1 MRAGQLIRNTIDA
14 ILARLMLVFGH
25 VISRVLLHVHVVGGA
40 NVPKSGPLIVIAN
53 HFSWF
58 DAPLLTLYLPF
69 KPAFLVATESQRF
82 WYVRMYMRAF
92 KGIPIW
98 RGGIDRAAL
107 RAALI
112 QLRQGKT
119 VGIFPEGGIDPRLAE
134 QRARGEV
141 INQAYGHTSR
151 TDAQLTYPQPGT
163 AYLAIHSQAR
173 ILPVALIGTERILG
187 NVLRFRR
194 THVTMHIGQPFGPIA
209 VESRLSAAD
218 RRRLLDN
225 VADQIMQRI
234 AALFP
239 PENRGPYRNLN
250 PEPQSPL

>member
-1 MRAGQLIRNTIDA
+1 MMRNIVDA
-14 ILARLMLVFGH
+14 ILARLLLIMGH
-25 VISRVLLHVHVVGGA
+25 LASRILLHVHVIGGE
-40 NVPKSGPLIVIAN
+40 NVPARGPLIIIAN

-58 DAPLLTLYLPF
+58 DAPLLTLRLPF

-98 RGGIDRAAL
+98 RGGIDRTAL
-107 RAALI
+107 RTALHRL
-112 QLRQGKT
+112 QQGAT

-134 QRARGEV
+134 QRARGET
-141 INQAYGHTSR
+141 ITQTYGHTSR

-173 ILPVALIGTERILG
+173 ILPVALIGTEKILS
-187 NVLRFRR
+187 NVLRARR
-194 THVTMHIGQPFGPIA
+194 THVTMHIGQPFGPIPI
-209 VESRLSAAD
+209 ESRLHGTER
-218 RRRLLDN
+218 RRRLDFI
-225 VADQIMQRI
+225 ADQIMQRI

-239 PENRGPYRNLN
+239 PENRGPYRNGY
-250 PEPQSPL
+250 PESQSSP

>member
-1 MRAGQLIRNTIDA
+1 MIRNIIDA
-14 ILARLMLVFGH
+14 ILARLLLIVGH
-25 VISRVLLHVHVVGGA
+25 VASRVLLHVHVIGDE
-40 NVPKSGPLIVIAN
+40 NVPERGPLIIIAN

-98 RGGIDRAAL
+98 RGGIDRNAL
-107 RAALI
+107 RTALHR
-112 QLRQGKT
+112 LRQGAT

-141 INQAYGHTSR
+141 IHQTYGHTSR
-151 TDAQLTYPQPGT
+151 TDAQLTFPQPGT

-173 ILPVALIGTERILG
+173 ILPVALIGTEQILG
-187 NVLRFRR
+187 NLLRGRR
-194 THVTMHIGQPFGPIA
+194 THVTMHIGQPFGPIPI
-209 VESRLSAAD
+209 ESQLHGTE
-218 RRRLLDN
+218 RRMWLDHL
-225 VADQIMQRI
+225 AHQIMQRI
-234 AALFP
+234 AMLFP
-239 PENRGPYRNLN
+239 PENRGPYRNGYSESQ
-250 PEPQSPL
+250 PSQ